1 MSLFVLLPRHGEG
14 AHPVHV
20 TPKGRPRPNACRS
33 QTKTPRPIADLT
45 HRIAGCEGIWGKTK
59 INKFGHQ
66 IVFCW
71 RCKATR
77 IAKEGGGMRCTEMD
91 KAADRRGTLRVAAA
105 KHGGNRMSVLDDN
118 MRQRWDRMHAKM
130 AQDVTRT
137 HSRPDRQ
144 D

>member
-1 MSLFVLLPRHGEG
+1 MRWKEGLSQMTYRDLIDIPDIPFVPFEERFREPVRASAPPWEG

-20 TPKGRPRPNACRS
+20 TPKGGPRPNAGR
-33 QTKTPRPIADLT
+33 KPKAPRPIADLT

-77 IAKEGGGMRCTEMD
+77 IAKRE
-91 KAADRRGTLRVAAA
+91 AA
-105 KHGGNRMSVLDDN
+105 
-118 MRQRWDRMHAKM
+118 
-130 AQDVTRT
+130 
-137 HSRPDRQ
+137 
-144 D
+144 